1 MGQLVL
7 FHLCPLSRLH
17 LLLFFYP
24 ELKLNRSYTLLDM
37 APPVLR
43 HLMDPQKKKHP
54 ETAPE
59 LDFDDSYCMSYTIL
73 CCNTVTT
80 FCHIIFKMG

>member
-7 FHLCPLSRLH
+7 FHLCLLSRLP

-24 ELKLNRSYTLLDM
+24 ELKLNRSFILLDM

-54 ETAPE
+54 ATALE
-59 LDFDDSYCMSYTIL
+59 LDWRLIL
-73 CCNTVTT
+73 YEL
-80 FCHIIFKMG
+80 

>member
-1 MGQLVL
+1 MKNYGFCFKMGQLVL
-7 FHLCPLSRLH
+7 FHLCLLSRLP

-37 APPVLR
+37 APQVR
-43 HLMDPQKKKHP
+43 HHQMDHQKIKHP

-59 LDFDDSYCMSYTIL
+59 LDFEFRLILYESDDTML
-73 CCNTVTT
+73 
-80 FCHIIFKMG
+80 

>member
-7 FHLCPLSRLH
+7 FHLCPLSRLP

-43 HLMDPQKKKHP
+43 HLMDHQKKKHP
-54 ETAPE
+54 ETALE
-59 LDFDDSYCMSYTIL
+59 LDFEDLYCMS
-73 CCNTVTT
+73 
-80 FCHIIFKMG
+80 HIV